1 LVVLGSAGIFALFK
15 GAKEKERLYD
25 PRAGITMVF
34 LFLGSHTFGIY
45 LFHLLVID
53 VMDHYLSFNVAS
65 YPAIISVPVSSMLV
79 FAIALALAVIIK
91 KVPKVGM
98 IVS

>member
-1 LVVLGSAGIFALFK
+1 
-15 GAKEKERLYD
+15 
-25 PRAGITMVF
+25 
-34 LFLGSHTFGIY
+34 
-45 LFHLLVID
+45 VID

-65 YPAIISVPVSSMLV
+65 YPAIISVPVNSMLV